1 MGAGAGG
8 AGSGALEVW
17 PPARLPSSRDVVVPP
32 EWVPGVSPAEEVA
45 TGDSSQSGGGGRA
58 GESAGS
64 AGGLR
69 LWALADAWVRVG
81 AGAGAGAGDGD
92 GDG

>member
-1 MGAGAGG
+1 MGAGACG
-8 AGSGALEVW
+8 AGASARALEVW

-32 EWVPGVSPAEEVA
+32 EWVPGVPPAEEVA

-81 AGAGAGAGDGD
+81 AGAGDGD